1 MSPRRRRPAA
11 TGRPPARRRTR
22 RPNKSNRPGRPNRTG
37 GPRKRRR
44 ADDRL
49 IGPLAAVVLGVA
61 LTVTVVNWLLAHWWV
76 LIAPGALAALA
87 GAGLLHRRRQRAR
100 REAVR
105 ARGLR
110 YALPQ
115 LDALHHTR
123 FEDAVRDL
131 MHRDGC
137 RDATRVGGSGDL
149 GADVKAT
156 DPYGRRW
163 VIQCKHRR
171 DGLAGSAVGT
181 PDLQILN
188 GTARQVHGADVA
200 VIVTNG
206 RFTAPAVTFAEQQ
219 RLHVV
224 DRHTLGAWAAGSR
237 PLWELL
243 RAVPP
248 PREPTSLS

>member
-1 MSPRRRRPAA
+1 MTRH
-11 TGRPPARRRTR
+11 RPPARRRTR
-22 RPNKSNRPGRPNRTG
+22 RPS
-37 GPRKRRR
+37 RRQQQR
-44 ADDRL
+44 DAQL
-49 IGPLAAVVLGVA
+49 LVFAVVAVA
-61 LTVTVVNWLLAHWWV
+61 AIGLVVMAVNWLLAHWWV
-76 LIAPGALAALA
+76 LVVVLVLAVLA
-87 GAGLLHRRRQRAR
+87 GGGWLYGRQQRVR
-100 REAVR
+100 WEAVR

-110 YALPQ
+110 YGLPQ

-123 FEDAVRDL
+123 FEDAVREL
-131 MHRDGC
+131 MQRDGC
-137 RDATRVGGSGDL
+137 RDARRVGGRGDL

-156 DPYGRRW
+156 DPFGRRW

-171 DGLAGSAVGT
+171 DGVRGSAVGT
-181 PDLQILN
+181 PDLQVLN

-206 RFTAPAVTFAEQQ
+206 RVTGPAVTFAGQQ

-224 DRHTLGAWAAGSR
+224 DRQTLAVWASGSR

-248 PREPTSLS
+248 PRRPTPLS

>member
-1 MSPRRRRPAA
+1 MSPRRRKVRMAAARRPAA
-11 TGRPPARRRTR
+11 RRHSRRPARRRQHAH
-22 RPNKSNRPGRPNRTG
+22 G
-37 GPRKRRR
+37 
-44 ADDRL
+44 RL
-49 IGPLAAVVLGVA
+49 IGLVPAAVLVVA
-61 LTVTVVNWLLAHWWV
+61 LVVAVVNWLLAHWWV
-76 LIAPGALAALA
+76 LVVIGVLAALA
-87 GAGLLHRRRQRAR
+87 GGGWVYHRQQRAR
-100 REAVR
+100 WDAVR

-110 YALPQ
+110 YGLSQ

-123 FEDAVRDL
+123 FEYAVRDL
-131 MHRDGC
+131 MRRDGC
-137 RDATRVGGSGDL
+137 RNAVRVGGGGDL

-171 DGLAGSAVGT
+171 NGLAGSAVGT
-181 PDLQILN
+181 PDLQVLN

-206 RFTAPAVTFAEQQ
+206 RVTAPAVNFAEQQ

-224 DRHTLGAWAAGSR
+224 DRRTLGVWASGSR

-248 PREPTSLS
+248 PRRPTTLS

>member
-1 MSPRRRRPAA
+1 MRRRP
-11 TGRPPARRRTR
+11 R
-22 RPNKSNRPGRPNRTG
+22 
-37 GPRKRRR
+37 PRKRGKSGQR
-44 ADDRL
+44 ADGRL
-49 IGPLAAVVLGVA
+49 IGALVAVVLVVA
-61 LTVTVVNWLLAHWWV
+61 LVDWLLAHWWV
-76 LIAPGALAALA
+76 LIVVAALAASA
-87 GAGLLHRRRQRAR
+87 GGVWLRRKQQRMR
-100 REAVR
+100 WEAVR
-105 ARGLR
+105 VRGLR
-110 YALPQ
+110 YGLSQ

-131 MHRDGC
+131 MSRDGC
-137 RDATRVGGSGDL
+137 RDAVRVGGGGDL

-181 PDLQILN
+181 PDFQVLN

-206 RFTAPAVTFAEQQ
+206 RVTAPAVTFAEQQ

-224 DRHTLGAWAAGSR
+224 DRHTLAAWASGSR

-248 PREPTSLS
+248 PRRPTA

>member
-1 MSPRRRRPAA
+1 MSPRARRRRA
-11 TGRPPARRRTR
+11 TTSRRPPARRRTR
-22 RPNKSNRPGRPNRTG
+22 RPGR
-37 GPRKRRR
+37 RRR

-49 IGPLAAVVLGVA
+49 VGLLVAACLAAA
-61 LTVTVVNWLLAHWWV
+61 LTVWLVNWLLAHWWV
-76 LIAPGALAALA
+76 LPAAGVLAALA
-87 GAGLLHRRRQRAR
+87 AVGRLHRQRQAAR
-100 REAVR
+100 WEAVR
-105 ARGLR
+105 AQALR
-110 YALPQ
+110 YGLAQ

-131 MHRDGC
+131 MRRDGC
-137 RDATRVGGSGDL
+137 PDAQRVGGGGDL

-171 DGLAGSAVGT
+171 NGLAGAAVGT
-181 PDLQILN
+181 PDLQVLN

-206 RFTAPAVTFAEQQ
+206 RVTQPAVTFARQQ

-224 DRHTLGAWAAGSR
+224 DRHTLAAWASGLR

-248 PREPTSLS
+248 PRKPTALS

>member
-1 MSPRRRRPAA
+1 MTRP
-11 TGRPPARRRTR
+11 RTR
-22 RPNKSNRPGRPNRTG
+22 GRG
-37 GPRKRRR
+37 RRQR
-44 ADDRL
+44 ANDRL
-49 IGPLAAVVLGVA
+49 VGSLAAAVLAVA
-61 LTVTVVNWLLAHWWV
+61 LVVAVVNWLLVHWWF
-76 LIAPGALAALA
+76 LIAIGVLAVLA
-87 GAGLLHRRRQRAR
+87 GGVLFHQKQQRAR
-100 REAVR
+100 WEAVR
-105 ARGLR
+105 TQGLR
-110 YALPQ
+110 YGLTQ
-115 LDALHHTR
+115 LDNLHHTR
-123 FEDAVRDL
+123 FEDAVREL

-137 RDATRVGGSGDL
+137 QDAARVGGAGDL

-171 DGLAGSAVGT
+171 NGLAGSAVGT
-181 PDLQILN
+181 PDLQVLN

-206 RFTAPAVTFAEQQ
+206 RVTAPAVTFAKQQ

-224 DRHTLGAWAAGSR
+224 DRHTLGVWAAGSR

-248 PREPTSLS
+248 PRKPTSLS

>member
-1 MSPRRRRPAA
+1 MSPRARKGRAAATRRPS
-11 TGRPPARRRTR
+11 ARRRTR
-22 RPNKSNRPGRPNRTG
+22 RPG
-37 GPRKRRR
+37 KRRQQ

-49 IGPLAAVVLGVA
+49 IGFLVAAALAIALAVA
-61 LTVTVVNWLLAHWWV
+61 VVNWFLAHWWI
-76 LIAPGALAALA
+76 LIVIGTLAALA
-87 GAGLLHRRRQRAR
+87 GGGWLYQKQQKAR
-100 REAVR
+100 WEAVR
-105 ARGLR
+105 AQGLR
-110 YALPQ
+110 YGLSQ
-115 LDALHHTR
+115 LDALHHSQ

-131 MHRDGC
+131 MRRDGC
-137 RDATRVGGSGDL
+137 QDAVRVGGGGDL

-171 DGLAGSAVGT
+171 NGLAGSAVGT
-181 PDLQILN
+181 PELQVLN
-188 GTARQVHGADVA
+188 GTARQVHGADIA

-206 RFTAPAVTFAEQQ
+206 RATAPAVAFAKQQ

-224 DRHTLGAWAAGSR
+224 DRHTLAVWASGSR

-248 PREPTSLS
+248 PRKPTALS

>member
-1 MSPRRRRPAA
+1 MTRRRPP
-11 TGRPPARRRTR
+11 TRRRNR
-22 RPNKSNRPGRPNRTG
+22 RPS
-37 GPRKRRR
+37 RRQQQR
-44 ADDRL
+44 HAQL
-49 IGPLAAVVLGVA
+49 LAFAVVSAAGIGLVVM
-61 LTVTVVNWLLAHWWV
+61 LVNWLLTHWWI
-76 LIAPGALAALA
+76 LIVALALA
-87 GAGLLHRRRQRAR
+87 GLAGAAWLYRRQQRAQW
-100 REAVR
+100 EAVR
-105 ARGLR
+105 AQGLR
-110 YALPQ
+110 YGLPQ

-123 FEDAVRDL
+123 FEDAVREL

-137 RDATRVGGSGDL
+137 RDAQRVGGRGDL

-171 DGLAGSAVGT
+171 NGAQGSPVGT
-181 PDLQILN
+181 PDLQVLN

-206 RFTAPAVTFAEQQ
+206 RVTGPAVSFARQQ

-224 DRHTLGAWAAGSR
+224 DRQTLAVWASGSR

-248 PREPTSLS
+248 PRRPTSLS

>member
-1 MSPRRRRPAA
+1 MTRRPSARRRSRRPRRPRRR
-11 TGRPPARRRTR
+11 G
-22 RPNKSNRPGRPNRTG
+22 
-37 GPRKRRR
+37 
-44 ADDRL
+44 DERL
-49 IGPLAAVVLGVA
+49 IGLLVVAAAAVGLAVA
-61 LTVTVVNWLLAHWWV
+61 VVNWLLAHWWV
-76 LIAPGALAALA
+76 LVLIGALAALV
-87 GAGLLHRRRQRAR
+87 GGVRFHRQQRRAR
-100 REAVR
+100 WEAVR

-110 YALPQ
+110 YGLSQ
-115 LDALHHTR
+115 LDALHHSR

-137 RDATRVGGSGDL
+137 RDAVRVGGSGDL

-156 DPYGRRW
+156 DPFGRRW
-163 VIQCKHRR
+163 VIQCKHRSK
-171 DGLAGSAVGT
+171 GLAGSAVGT
-181 PDLQILN
+181 PDLQVLN

-206 RFTAPAVTFAEQQ
+206 RVTAPAVAFAEQQ

-224 DRHTLGAWAAGSR
+224 DRHTLGTWASGSH

-248 PREPTSLS
+248 PRRPTALS

>member
-1 MSPRRRRPAA
+1 MTRRRP
-11 TGRPPARRRTR
+11 R
-22 RPNKSNRPGRPNRTG
+22 RPS
-37 GPRKRRR
+37 RKQQQRD
-44 ADDRL
+44 AQL
-49 IGPLAAVVLGVA
+49 IAFAVVAAAVIGLVVM
-61 LTVTVVNWLLAHWWV
+61 VVNWLLAHWWV
-76 LIAPGALAALA
+76 LVIVAVLAVLA
-87 GAGLLHRRRQRAR
+87 GVGWLYKRQQRAQW
-100 REAVR
+100 EAVR
-105 ARGLR
+105 AQGLR
-110 YALPQ
+110 YGMSQ
-115 LDALHHTR
+115 LDALHHSR

-137 RDATRVGGSGDL
+137 RDAQRVGGRGDL

-156 DPYGRRW
+156 DPFGRRW

-171 DGLAGSAVGT
+171 NGARGSAVGT
-181 PDLQILN
+181 PDLQVLN

-206 RFTAPAVTFAEQQ
+206 RVSAPAVTFAKQQ

-224 DRHTLGAWAAGSR
+224 DRQTLGVWASGSR

-248 PREPTSLS
+248 PRRSTPLS

>member
-1 MSPRRRRPAA
+1 MSPRTRKSRATTRRQPA
-11 TGRPPARRRTR
+11 RRTR
-22 RPNKSNRPGRPNRTG
+22 RPS
-37 GPRKRRR
+37 RRQR

-49 IGPLAAVVLGVA
+49 IGLLVAAVFAVA
-61 LTVTVVNWLLAHWWV
+61 LVVTVVNWLLTHWWILAV
-76 LIAPGALAALA
+76 VGALAVLT
-87 GAGLLHRRRQRAR
+87 GGGWLYHRQQQAR
-100 REAVR
+100 WEAVR
-105 ARGLR
+105 AQGLR
-110 YALPQ
+110 YGLSQ
-115 LDALHHTR
+115 LDALHHSR
-123 FEDAVRDL
+123 FEDAVRGL
-131 MHRDGC
+131 MRRDGC
-137 RDATRVGGSGDL
+137 QDAARVGGGGDL

-171 DGLAGSAVGT
+171 NGLAGSAVGT
-181 PDLQILN
+181 PDLQVLN

-206 RFTAPAVTFAEQQ
+206 RVTAPAVNFAKQQ

-224 DRHTLGAWAAGSR
+224 DRHTLGVWASGSR

-248 PREPTSLS
+248 PRKPTALS

>member
-11 TGRPPARRRTR
+11 TRRPSVRRRTR
-22 RPNKSNRPGRPNRTG
+22 RT
-37 GPRKRRR
+37 RRR
-44 ADDRL
+44 QQVNDRL
-49 IGPLAAVVLGVA
+49 IGLIAATVVALALAAA
-61 LTVTVVNWLLAHWWV
+61 VVNWLLAHWWI
-76 LIAPGALAALA
+76 LIAIGVLAALA
-87 GAGLLHRRRQRAR
+87 GGGWLRQKQQRVQW
-100 REAVR
+100 ETVR
-105 ARGLR
+105 TRGLR
-110 YALPQ
+110 YALTQ
-115 LDALHHTR
+115 LDALHHAR

-131 MHRDGC
+131 MRRDGC
-137 RDATRVGGSGDL
+137 QDAARVGGGGDL

-171 DGLAGSAVGT
+171 AGLSGSAVGT
-181 PDLQILN
+181 PDFQVLN
-188 GTARQVHGADVA
+188 GTARQVHSADIA

-206 RFTAPAVTFAEQQ
+206 RVTAPAIAFAKQQ

-248 PREPTSLS
+248 PRKPTSLS